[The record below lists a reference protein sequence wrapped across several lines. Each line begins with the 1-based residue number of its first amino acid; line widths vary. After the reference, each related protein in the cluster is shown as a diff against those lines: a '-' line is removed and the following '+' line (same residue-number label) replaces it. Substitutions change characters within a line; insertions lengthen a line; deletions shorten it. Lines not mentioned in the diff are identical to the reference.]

1 LREIRQQKPRQQQ
14 KNYQTNI
21 SLTSMIRKTKKKIKH
36 WEPLDCRECI
46 KPNKF
51 NAFLEKNKNTKKKLK
66 NI

>member
-1 LREIRQQKPRQQQ
+1 
-14 KNYQTNI
+14 
-21 SLTSMIRKTKKKIKH
+21 MIRKTKKKLKH

-51 NAFLEKNKNTKKKLK
+51 NAFLEKNKNTQKKLK